1 MTEEVAIA
9 HQPGH
14 RSHAE
19 SRGAVQRDVHVGE
32 LRDPRPIEL
41 ELPGTAEIRAAGV
54 AVVKRAQVPPDRAP
68 DLLLLVGIVDPRHRL
83 AVAVLE
89 RDARDGVA
97 PGAIDGIA
105 EAGMVGIELHQPRRV
120 EAVRRLQ
127 LQLFGSR
134 LVCPHDRGVEV

>member
-1 MTEEVAIA
+1 
-9 HQPGH
+9 
-14 RSHAE
+14 R
-19 SRGAVQRDVHVGE
+19 
-32 LRDPRPIEL
+32 LIEL

-54 AVVKRAQVPPDRAP
+54 AVVQRAQVPPDRAP

-105 EAGMVGIELHQPRRV
+105 EAGIAAIAQHRPRCASIWSARSTTSTSTRTRSS
-120 EAVRRLQ
+120 EISAKP
-127 LQLFGSR
+127 S
-134 LVCPHDRGVEV
+134 PAA